1 MATIVGDAGPIPEAE
16 PAAKPA
22 APRIGAYAWYALFV
36 LVIVYIVNFIDRQI
50 LSILV
55 GDIKRDLNVTD
66 AQIGFLYGTAF
77 AVFYALFGIP
87 LGRLADSWYRGR
99 LMAMGL
105 ALWSSMTAA
114 SGFATTFGMLAAAR
128 IGVGIGE
135 ASASPAA
142 YSMISDSFPK
152 ERRATALSIY
162 SSGLY
167 IGGALSLPIGGLV
180 VARWNAAYPDQT
192 LAPLGLAGWQAAFL
206 AVGLPGLLLAL
217 WVLTL
222 REPQRGASDGMPQ
235 PVVRPNAWRDFGR
248 ELMAILPPLTLISV
262 ARIPGALKTNLIAL
276 ALVAAIGFGLYRL
289 TGDGPQWLAY
299 GIGVYAIFSWV
310 QSLKYRDPAT
320 YALIWGSPVVVI
332 LALAFGSISFVT
344 YATSFWLPFYVE
356 EHFYGGGAAAGRYF
370 AGLTAKAEVGLII
383 GTTAAISAAIGV
395 ILGGYISDVWRQ
407 KNPNGRLW
415 VNALS
420 VLIPIPLVA
429 FLLTT
434 DSLTAFY
441 WVNPLAHMF
450 ASAWVGAAV
459 ATLQD
464 LVLPRMRATAGATYI
479 LGTTMVGL
487 ALGPYFAGKVS
498 VLTHSLPTGI
508 AALYLMPILTL
519 IGLAIGAKHLH
530 RLEET
535 KVERARA
542 VGEPI

>member
-1 MATIVGDAGPIPEAE
+1 MASE
-16 PAAKPA
+16 PAESAGGGPRPA
-22 APRIGAYAWYALFV
+22 RVSAYAWYALFV
-36 LVIVYIVNFIDRQI
+36 LVLVYIVNFVDRQI

-55 GDIKRDLNVTD
+55 GDIKRDLQVSD

-105 ALWSSMTAA
+105 ALWSSMTAL
-114 SGFATTFGMLAAAR
+114 SGFANSFGMLAAAR

-167 IGGALSLPIGGLV
+167 IGGALSLPIGGFV
-180 VARWNAAYPDQT
+180 VSRWTAAYPDAAS
-192 LAPLGLAGWQAAFL
+192 APLGLAGWQAAFL

-222 REPQRGASDGMPQ
+222 REPQRGASDGLPQ

-248 ELMAILPPLTLISV
+248 ELVAILPPLTLLSV
-262 ARIPGALKTNLIAL
+262 SRIPGALKVNLLVL
-276 ALVAAIGFGLYRL
+276 ALVAAIAYGLIRL
-289 TGDGPQWLAY
+289 TGDWPQWTAY
-299 GIGVYAIFSWV
+299 GLGAYAIFSWV
-310 QSLKYRDPAT
+310 QSLKHRDRPAYR
-320 YALIWGSPVVVI
+320 LIWGTPTVVM
-332 LALAFGSISFVT
+332 LAIAFGSISFVT
-344 YATSFWLPFYVE
+344 YATSFWIPHYVE
-356 EHFYGGGAAAGRYF
+356 EHFYGGPLGPARYVDGMTAKEEVGFILGWSAAFSAAA
-370 AGLTAKAEVGLII
+370 
-383 GTTAAISAAIGV
+383 GV
-395 ILGGYISDVWRQ
+395 ILGGYLSDIWRQ
-407 KNPNGRLW
+407 RDARGRLF
-415 VNALS
+415 VNMLSAL
-420 VLIPIPLVA
+420 LPIPLVA
-429 FLLTT
+429 FMLTT
-434 DSLTAFY
+434 EDLAAFY
-441 WVNPLAHMF
+441 WVNPLAHMI

-479 LGTTMVGL
+479 LGTTMIGL
-487 ALGPYFAGKVS
+487 ALGPYYAGKVS
-498 VLTHSLPTGI
+498 VLTGDLATGI
-508 AALYLMPILTL
+508 FALYAMPPFTL
-519 IGLAIGAKHLH
+519 LGLWLASRRI
-530 RLEET
+530 RELEAT

-542 VGEPI
+542 EGEPV

>member
-1 MATIVGDAGPIPEAE
+1 MGEKMAPVADQAPP
-16 PAAKPA
+16 PR
-22 APRIGAYAWYALFV
+22 PRIGAYAWYALFV
-36 LVIVYIVNFIDRQI
+36 LVLVYIVNFIDRQI

-55 GDIKRDLNVTD
+55 GDIKRDLNVSD

-105 ALWSSMTAA
+105 ALWSSMTML
-114 SGFATTFGMLAAAR
+114 SGFANSFGMLAAAR

-142 YSMISDSFPK
+142 YSMISDRFPK

-167 IGGALSLPIGGLV
+167 IGGAVSLPIGGFV
-180 VARWNAAYPDQT
+180 VSRWNAAWPDT
-192 LAPLGLAGWQAAFL
+192 ALAPLGLAGWQAAFL

-222 REPQRGASDGMPQ
+222 REPLRGESDGLPQ
-235 PVVRPNAWRDFGR
+235 PVVRPNAWRDFGH
-248 ELMAILPPLTLISV
+248 ELFAILPPLTLINV
-262 ARIPGALKTNLIAL
+262 ARIPGALRPNLLILGLVVIA
-276 ALVAAIGFGLYRL
+276 GYGLYRL

-299 GIGVYAIFSWV
+299 GLGIYAICSWI
-310 QSLKYRDPAT
+310 QSLRHRDPPA
-320 YALIWGSPVVVI
+320 YRLIWGSPTVVL
-332 LALAFGSISFVT
+332 LAIAFGSIAFVT
-344 YATSFWLPFYVE
+344 YATSFWIPPYVE
-356 EHFYGGGAAAGRYF
+356 ARFYGDGSAPARFLGGF
-370 AGLTAKAEVGLII
+370 TAKEEIGLVI
-383 GTTAAISAAIGV
+383 GWSAALSAAIGV
-395 ILGGYISDVWRQ
+395 ILGGYISDLWRQ
-407 KNPNGRLW
+407 RDPRGRLF
-415 VNALS
+415 VNMLS

-429 FLLTT
+429 FMLTT
-434 DSLTAFY
+434 DSLAAFY
-441 WVNPLAHMF
+441 WVNPFAHMF

-487 ALGPYFAGKVS
+487 ALGPYYAGKMS
-498 VLTHSLPTGI
+498 MLSGSLATGI
-508 AALYLMPILTL
+508 AALYLMPVFTLTAL
-519 IGLAIGAKHLH
+519 WIASRHIAQ
-530 RLEET
+530 LEAS
-535 KVERARA
+535 KVDRAREA
-542 VGEPI
+542 GEPI

>member
-1 MATIVGDAGPIPEAE
+1 MATIVDGAA
-16 PAAKPA
+16 PAAA
-22 APRIGAYAWYALFV
+22 ARPRIGAYAWYALFV
-36 LVIVYIVNFIDRQI
+36 LVLVYIINFVDRQI

-55 GDIKRDLNVTD
+55 GDIKRDLHVSD

-105 ALWSSMTAA
+105 ALWSSMTVL
-114 SGFATTFGMLAAAR
+114 SGFANSFGMLAAAR

-180 VARWNAAYPDQT
+180 VSRWNHAWPDPVS
-192 LAPLGLAGWQAAFL
+192 APLGLAGWQAAFL
-206 AVGLPGLLLAL
+206 AVGLPGLLVAL

-222 REPQRGASDGMPQ
+222 REPLRGASDGLPQ
-235 PVVRPNAWRDFGR
+235 PVVRPNAWRDFGL
-248 ELMAILPPLTLISV
+248 ELVAILPPLTLFNV
-262 ARIPGALKTNLIAL
+262 ARIPGALQTNLIVL
-276 ALVAAIGFGLYRL
+276 GIVGAAGYGLYRL
-289 TGDGPQWLAY
+289 TGDWPQWTAY
-299 GIGVYAIFSWV
+299 GLGVYAIFSWI
-310 QSLKYRDPAT
+310 QSLKHRDPPA
-320 YALIWGSPVVVI
+320 YSLIWGSPVVVV
-332 LALAFGSISFVT
+332 LAIAFGSIAFVT
-344 YATSFWLPFYVE
+344 YATSFWIPFYVE
-356 EHFYGGGAAAGRYF
+356 QTFYAPGEGSRYLT
-370 AGLTAKAEVGLII
+370 GLTAKAEVGLII
-383 GTTAAISAAIGV
+383 GWSAAFSAAAGV
-395 ILGGYISDVWRQ
+395 ILGGYLSDIWRQ
-407 KNPNGRLW
+407 RDPRGRIFL
-415 VNALS
+415 NMLS
-420 VLIPIPLVA
+420 VVLPVPIVA
-429 FLLTT
+429 FMLTT
-434 DSLTAFY
+434 DSLGAFY
-441 WVNPLAHMF
+441 WANPIAHML

-487 ALGPYFAGKVS
+487 ALGPYFAGKMS
-498 VLTHSLPTGI
+498 VVTGGLATGI
-508 AALYLMPILTL
+508 AALYFMPVLTL
-519 IGLAIGAKHLH
+519 AGLWIGARHIA
-530 RLEET
+530 RLEAT

-542 VGEPI
+542 AGEAI

>member
-1 MATIVGDAGPIPEAE
+1 MASNSAEAA
-16 PAAKPA
+16 PAAVK
-22 APRIGAYAWYALFV
+22 PRIGAYAWYALFV
-36 LVIVYIVNFIDRQI
+36 LVLVYIINFIDRQI

-55 GDIKRDLNVTD
+55 GDIKRDLSVSD

-105 ALWSSMTAA
+105 ALWSSMTAF
-114 SGFATTFGMLAAAR
+114 SGFANSFGMLAAAR

-180 VARWNAAYPDQT
+180 VSRWNTAYPDPAA
-192 LAPLGLAGWQAAFL
+192 APLSLAGWQAAFL
-206 AVGLPGLLLAL
+206 AVGIPGLLLAL

-222 REPQRGASDGMPQ
+222 REPQRGASDGLPQ

-248 ELMAILPPLTLISV
+248 ELVAILPPLTLFNV
-262 ARIPGALKTNLIAL
+262 ARIPGALRINLMVL
-276 ALVAAIGFGLYRL
+276 TLVFAVGYGLYRL
-289 TGDGPQWLAY
+289 TGDAPQWAAY
-299 GIGVYAIFSWV
+299 GLGVYAIFSWI
-310 QSLKYRDPAT
+310 QSLKHRDPPA
-320 YALIWGSPVVVI
+320 YRLIWGSPMVVT
-332 LALAFGSISFVT
+332 LAIAFGSISFVT
-344 YATSFWLPFYVE
+344 YATSFWIPPYVE
-356 EHFYGGGAAAGRYF
+356 AHFYDGGEAPSRYI
-370 AGLTAKAEVGLII
+370 AGLTAKSEVGLII
-383 GTTAAISAAIGV
+383 GWSAAISAAIGV
-395 ILGGYISDVWRQ
+395 ILGGYLSDVWRQ
-407 KNPNGRLW
+407 RDPRGRIF
-415 VNALS
+415 VNMLS
-420 VLIPIPLVA
+420 AVLPIPLVA
-429 FLLTT
+429 FMLTT

-441 WVNPLAHMF
+441 WVNPIAHVF

-479 LGTTMVGL
+479 LGTTMIGL
-487 ALGPYFAGKVS
+487 ALGPYYAGKMS
-498 VLTHSLPTGI
+498 VLTGSLPTGI
-508 AALYLMPILTL
+508 AALYLMPPLTL
-519 IGLAIGAKHLH
+519 LGLWIGA
-530 RLEET
+530 RNIAWLEAT
-535 KVERARA
+535 KEERARA
-542 VGEPI
+542 AGENI

>member
-1 MATIVGDAGPIPEAE
+1 MATTAE
-16 PAAKPA
+16 PTEAAPR
-22 APRIGAYAWYALFV
+22 PRIGAYAWYALFV
-36 LVIVYIVNFIDRQI
+36 LVLVYIVNFVDRQI
-50 LSILV
+50 ISILV
-55 GDIKRDLNVTD
+55 GDIKRDLDVTD

-105 ALWSSMTAA
+105 ALWSSMTVF
-114 SGFATTFGMLAAAR
+114 SGFATTFGALAAAR

-167 IGGALSLPIGGLV
+167 IGGALSLPIGGFV
-180 VARWNAAYPDQT
+180 VARWNAAYPDIAT
-192 LAPLGLAGWQAAFL
+192 APLGLAGWQAAFL
-206 AVGLPGLLLAL
+206 AVGFPGLLLAL

-222 REPQRGASDGMPQ
+222 REPLRGASDGLPT
-235 PVVRPNAWRDFGR
+235 PVVKPNAWRDFGR
-248 ELMAILPPLTLISV
+248 ELVAILPPLTLLSV
-262 ARIPGALKTNLIAL
+262 ARIPSALKLNLIGL
-276 ALVAAIGFGLYRL
+276 AVITLAGYGLYWL

-299 GIGVYAIFSWV
+299 GLGVYAIFSWV
-310 QSLKYRDPAT
+310 QSLKHRDPPA
-320 YALIWGSPVVVI
+320 YALIWGSPYVML
-332 LALAFGSISFVT
+332 LAVAFGSISFVT
-344 YATSFWLPFYVE
+344 YATSFWLPHYVE
-356 EHFYGGGAAAGRYF
+356 ATFYDGGTLPSRYLN
-370 AGLTAKAEVGLII
+370 GLTAKAEVGLII
-383 GTTAAISAAIGV
+383 GTTSAISAAIGV

-407 KNPNGRLW
+407 RSPNGRLYL
-415 VNALS
+415 NMLS
-420 VLIPIPLVA
+420 VLVPIPLVA
-429 FLLTT
+429 FMLTT
-434 DSLTAFY
+434 DSLAAFY

-464 LVLPRMRATAGATYI
+464 VVLPRMRATAGATYI

-487 ALGPYFAGKVS
+487 ALGPYFAGKMS
-498 VLTHSLPTGI
+498 VLTGSLTLGV
-508 AALYLMPILTL
+508 AALYLMPPLTL
-519 IGLAIGAKHLH
+519 IGLAVGARHLH
-530 RLEET
+530 RLEST

-542 VGEPI
+542 AGEPI

>member
-1 MATIVGDAGPIPEAE
+1 MAASEDGAAAGPDGAA
-16 PAAKPA
+16 PAPR
-22 APRIGAYAWYALFV
+22 PRIGAYAWYALFV
-36 LVIVYIVNFIDRQI
+36 LVLVYVINFIDRQI

-55 GDIKRDLNVTD
+55 GDIKADLKVTD
-66 AQIGFLYGTAF
+66 AQIGFLNGTAF

-105 ALWSSMTAA
+105 ALWSSMTAF
-114 SGFATTFGMLAAAR
+114 SGFANSFGMLAAAR

-180 VARWNAAYPDQT
+180 LSRWKAAWPDPAT
-192 LAPLGLAGWQAAFL
+192 APLGLAGWQAAFL
-206 AVGLPGLLLAL
+206 AVGVPGLLLAL

-235 PVVRPNAWRDFGR
+235 PIVRPNAWREFGR
-248 ELMAILPPLTLISV
+248 ELVAILPPLTLLNV
-262 ARIPGALKTNLIAL
+262 ARIPGALKTNLAVL
-276 ALVAAIGFGLYRL
+276 ALVVAAGYGLYRL

-299 GIGVYAIFSWV
+299 GTGVYAIFSWI
-310 QSLKYRDPAT
+310 QSLKHRDLPAYR
-320 YALIWGSPVVVI
+320 LIFGSPAVVV
-332 LALAFGSISFVT
+332 LAIAFGSISFVT
-344 YATSFWLPFYVE
+344 YATSFWIPPYVE
-356 EHFYGGGAAAGRYF
+356 ARFYDGGTASARFVGGLSAKEEIGLILGWSAAFAAA
-370 AGLTAKAEVGLII
+370 A
-383 GTTAAISAAIGV
+383 GV

-407 KNPNGRLW
+407 RDPRGRIF
-415 VNALS
+415 VNMLS
-420 VLIPIPLVA
+420 AVLPIPIIG

-434 DSLTAFY
+434 DSLAAFY
-441 WVNPLAHMF
+441 WLNPLAHMF

-459 ATLQD
+459 ATLPD

-487 ALGPYFAGKVS
+487 ALGPYYAGKMS
-498 VLTHSLPTGI
+498 VLTGSLPTGI
-508 AALYLMPILTL
+508 AMLYVMPPLTL
-519 IGLAIGAKHLH
+519 IGLWYGSRRIAE
-530 RLEET
+530 LEAT

-542 VGEPI
+542 AGEPI

>member
-1 MATIVGDAGPIPEAE
+1 MASEAQQSG
-16 PAAKPA
+16 AAA
-22 APRIGAYAWYALFV
+22 APPRVGAYAWYALFV
-36 LVIVYIVNFIDRQI
+36 LVLVYIVNFIDRQI

-55 GDIKRDLNVTD
+55 PEIKRDLGVSD

-114 SGFATTFGMLAAAR
+114 SGFASSFGMLAAAR

-142 YSMISDSFPK
+142 YSMISDRFPK

-167 IGGALSLPIGGLV
+167 IGGALSLPIGGFV
-180 VARWNAAYPDQT
+180 VSRWTMAYPDPAA
-192 LAPLGLAGWQAAFL
+192 APLGLAGWQAAFL

-222 REPQRGASDGMPQ
+222 REPMRGASDGVPQ
-235 PVVRPNAWRDFGR
+235 PVVRPNAWREFGR
-248 ELMAILPPLTLISV
+248 ELLAILPPLTLFNV
-262 ARIPGALKTNLIAL
+262 ARIPGALKVNLMVLGLIVL
-276 ALVAAIGFGLYRL
+276 AGYGLYL
-289 TGDGPQWLAY
+289 VTGDAPQWLAY
-299 GIGVYAIFSWV
+299 GLGVYAVFSWI
-310 QSLKYRDPAT
+310 QSLRHRDPPA
-320 YALIWGSPVVVI
+320 YRLIWGTPIVVVLTI
-332 LALAFGSISFVT
+332 AFGSISFVT
-344 YATSFWLPFYVE
+344 YATSFWLPPFVEQKFY
-356 EHFYGGGAAAGRYF
+356 AASEGPGRLIG
-370 AGLTAKAEVGLII
+370 GLTGKEEVGFII
-383 GTTAAISAAIGV
+383 GWIAAISAAAGV
-395 ILGGYISDVWRQ
+395 ILGGYLSDLWRQ
-407 KNPNGRLW
+407 RDPRGRLF
-415 VNALS
+415 VSMIA
-420 VLIPIPLVA
+420 VAVPIPLVA

-434 DSLTAFY
+434 DSLVAFY
-441 WVNPLAHMF
+441 WVLPVAYMF

-487 ALGPYFAGKVS
+487 ALGPYFAGKMS
-498 VLTHSLPTGI
+498 VLAGDLAVGI
-508 AALYLMPILTL
+508 AALYLMPPLTL
-519 IGLAIGAKHLH
+519 IGLWLGA
-530 RLEET
+530 RRIAELEAD
-535 KVERARA
+535 KFERARA
-542 VGEPI
+542 EGEPI

>member
-1 MATIVGDAGPIPEAE
+1 MATIVGEGVPEA
-16 PAAKPA
+16 PTR
-22 APRIGAYAWYALFV
+22 PRIGAYAWYALFV
-36 LVIVYIVNFIDRQI
+36 LVLVYIVNFVDRQI

-105 ALWSSMTAA
+105 ALWSSMTAL
-114 SGFATTFGMLAAAR
+114 SGFANSFGMLAAAR

-180 VARWNAAYPDQT
+180 VSRWNSAYPDVAA
-192 LAPLGLAGWQAAFL
+192 APLGLAGWQAAFL

-222 REPQRGASDGMPQ
+222 REPQRGASDGLPQ
-235 PVVRPNAWRDFGR
+235 PVVRPNAWSDFGR
-248 ELMAILPPLTLISV
+248 ELVAILPPLTLINV
-262 ARIPGALKTNLIAL
+262 ARIPGALRTNLIAL
-276 ALVAAIGFGLYRL
+276 SVIALIGYGLYRL
-289 TGDGPQWLAY
+289 TGSGPQWAAY
-299 GIGVYAIFSWV
+299 GLGVYAIFSWV
-310 QSLKYRDPAT
+310 QSLKHRDPPA
-320 YALIWGSPVVVI
+320 YALIWGSPPVVI
-332 LALAFGSISFVT
+332 LAIAFGSISFVT
-344 YATSFWLPFYVE
+344 YATSFWIPFYVE
-356 EHFYGGGAAAGRYF
+356 ETFYGGGMMPSRYV
-370 AGLTAKAEVGLII
+370 AGLTAKSEVGLII
-383 GTTAAISAAIGV
+383 GWGAAVSAAIGV
-395 ILGGYISDVWRQ
+395 ILGGYLSDLWRQ
-407 KNPNGRLW
+407 RDPRGRLFI
-415 VNALS
+415 NMLS
-420 VLIPIPLVA
+420 AVLPIPLVA

-434 DSLTAFY
+434 DSLAAFY
-441 WVNPLAHMF
+441 WVNPFAHMI

-487 ALGPYFAGKVS
+487 ALGPYFAGQIS
-498 VLTHSLPTGI
+498 GLAGHDIRIGIGSL
-508 AALYLMPILTL
+508 YFMPLLTL
-519 IGLAIGAKHLH
+519 IGLWFGARHIA

-542 VGEPI
+542 AGEQI

>member
-1 MATIVGDAGPIPEAE
+1 MATIVGDAGPIQEAE
-16 PAAKPA
+16 PAAQPA
-22 APRIGAYAWYALFV
+22 KPRIGAYAWYALFV
-36 LVIVYIVNFIDRQI
+36 LVLVYIVNFIDRQI

-55 GDIKRDLNVTD
+55 GDIKRDLNVSD

-105 ALWSSMTAA
+105 ALWSAMTAL
-114 SGFATTFGMLAAAR
+114 SGFATSFGMLAAAR
-128 IGVGIGE
+128 IGVGIGA

-180 VARWNAAYPDQT
+180 VARWNAAYPDVSQ
-192 LAPLGLAGWQAAFL
+192 APLGLAGWQAAFL

-222 REPQRGASDGMPQ
+222 REPQRGASDGLPQ
-235 PVVRPNAWRDFGR
+235 PVVRPNAWRDFGT
-248 ELMAILPPLTLISV
+248 ELAAILPPLTLFTV
-262 ARIPGALKTNLIAL
+262 ARIPGALVKNLIAL
-276 ALVAAIGFGLYRL
+276 AVIGAIGFGLYRL

-299 GIGVYAIFSWV
+299 TIGAYAIFSWV
-310 QSLKYRDPAT
+310 QSLKHRDPPT
-320 YALIWGSPVVVI
+320 YALIWGSPVVVL
-332 LALAFGSISFVT
+332 LAIAFGSISFVT
-344 YATSFWLPFYVE
+344 YATSFWVPFYVE
-356 EHFYGGGAAAGRYF
+356 EHFYGGGTAPSRYI

-383 GTTAAISAAIGV
+383 GWTAAVSAAAGV
-395 ILGGYISDVWRQ
+395 ILGGYVSDLWRQ
-407 KNPNGRLW
+407 RNPNGRLYL
-415 VNALS
+415 NMIS
-420 VLIPIPLVA
+420 VLVPIPLVA
-429 FLLTT
+429 FMLTT
-434 DSLTAFY
+434 DSLVAFY

-487 ALGPYFAGKVS
+487 ALGPYFAGKMS
-498 VLTHSLPTGI
+498 VLSGSLPTGI
-508 AALYLMPILTL
+508 AALYAMPVLTL
-519 IGLAIGAKHLH
+519 IGLAIGGRHLH
-530 RLEET
+530 RLEQT

-542 VGEPI
+542 AGEPI